1 MIYIWKQSS
10 KELEI
15 VKIALIE
22 MQFEYLC
29 HPLGYKSV
37 QGQFAIIFKGK

>member
-15 VKIALIE
+15 VKIALID
-22 MQFEYLC
+22 MQFEYR
-29 HPLGYKSV
+29 HPLGYKNV
-37 QGQFAIIFKGK
+37 QGQFAIVFKGK